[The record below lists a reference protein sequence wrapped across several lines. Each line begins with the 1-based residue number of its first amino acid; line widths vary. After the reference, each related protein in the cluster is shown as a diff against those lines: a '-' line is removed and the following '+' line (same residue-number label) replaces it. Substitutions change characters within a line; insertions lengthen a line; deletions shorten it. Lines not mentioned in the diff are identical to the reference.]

1 MCPEYPEF
9 RIPNC
14 KCQVPNISPFLQIR
28 WKRLVIDEG
37 HVSSSLS
44 SILVPFAKLL
54 SVERRWIVTGT
65 PTTNLLGLSLGNRSS
80 DNGSELQPIA
90 SGNREHEGQA
100 IKRQKVDHTSGLR
113 QALLKAYNAFSG
125 EPPISQL
132 NGTADADQP
141 SSEASS
147 SLRTTPSIPDTL
159 PKKPRIWNKYDRED
173 LNKLGNMIAH
183 FIALPQFIADSK
195 LMSNS
200 VVDPLLA
207 PTGPQ
212 PGAVQVLNQLMET
225 VMIRHRQVFCF
236 CIKNFSSLV
245 EIKNRGGGK
254 GSRSSTSF
262 SRIGPIG
269 FRSCC
274 YQVVQR
280 TAGHHHY
287 KCH

>member
-1 MCPEYPEF
+1 MCPEYPGY

-80 DNGSELQPIA
+80 DDGNELQPSA
-90 SGNREHEGQA
+90 SSSREHKGRA
-100 IKRQKVDHTSGLR
+100 TKRQKVDHTSGLQ
-113 QALLKAYNAFSG
+113 QALIRAYNMFSG
-125 EPPISQL
+125 EPPLPL
-132 NGTADADQP
+132 NGTAGDADQP
-141 SSEASS
+141 PSEDS

-159 PKKPRIWNKYDRED
+159 SKKPRIWNKYDRED

-207 PTGPQ
+207 STGPQ

-225 VMIRHRQVFCF
+225 VMIRHRLVFYF
-236 CIKNFSSLV
+236 CIKDFSSLV

-254 GSRSSTSF
+254 GGRSSFSF
-262 SRIGPIG
+262 SRISPIG